1 MSPARTKA
9 TLILSAALVLVT
21 IATRPAA
28 AQLNGENLLGDNG
41 VKSGTQAAPGF
52 YLSSLYFRSQTDT
65 IKNAKDD
72 RITFDPTQPGSQ
84 TVNVIAPV
92 FTYVSKGTFFGPYYG
107 DMAVV
112 PFAKGE
118 LEAPAFGLSQ
128 SVSGNITDLYIVPL
142 QLGWH
147 TSHADITTC
156 FGFFAP
162 TGKYT
167 PGAI

>member
-21 IATRPAA
+21 LATRPAA

-52 YLSSLYFRSQTDT
+52 YLSSLYFRAHTDT
-65 IKNAKDD
+65 IKNANGE
-72 RITFDPTQPGSQ
+72 RITFDPSQPANQ
-84 TVNVIAPV
+84 TINVIAPV
-92 FTYVSKGTFFGPYYG
+92 LTYVSKGTILGAHYG
-107 DMAVV
+107 AMAVV
-112 PFAKGE
+112 PFANGE
-118 LEAPAFGLSQ
+118 LEAPAFGLSE
-128 SVSGNITDLYIVPL
+128 SVSGNLTDIYIVPA

-147 TSHADITTC
+147 MSRADITTA

-167 PGAI
+167 